1 MKLQK
6 GDYIKLEGLTD
17 KQVQTAIDAMVEAGG
32 RFNDERLSD
41 HHYLLLDNFGNVFFF
56 VHHPGAMNAG
66 EPVREITIDQLDS
79 NADKNSKYDVEIKGS
94 TLDVYDVLKA
104 WNVTNPALQHL
115 IKKALQAGN
124 RGHKTLDQDMDD
136 IVASAIR
143 ARELSK

>member
-1 MKLQK
+1 MKLQP
-6 GDYIKLEGLTD
+6 GDYIALEGLTD
-17 KQVQTAIDAMVEAGG
+17 NQVQQVIDAMVEAGG
-32 RFNDERLSD
+32 TFNDERLED
-41 HHYLLLDNFGNVFFF
+41 HEYLYLDVQDSEIWFTMS
-56 VHHPGAMNAG
+56 HPS
-66 EPVREITIDQLDS
+66 ELDEEVRKVKLDQLFG
-79 NADKNSKYDVEIKGS
+79 AIDKNSKYDVEINGT

-143 ARELSK
+143 ARELAK